1 MLSRVTLPVFWTAM
15 VYVATSPIPVTP
27 SPLSVIET
35 LLLTVSDGDPTIVTT
50 TGVSVLSA
58 ETSSPDVVSAATLTT
73 LTTLPLSTASWL
85 ITNVAWYVRVA
96 PTARISGSPAV
107 RVGPLLKLSAPLLL
121 SVIVSTILTPVR
133 VKSPVLVTVMV

>member
-1 MLSRVTLPVFWTAM
+1 M

-35 LLLTVSDGDPTIVTT
+35 LLPTVSEGDPTIVTT

-73 LTTLPLSTASWL
+73 LTTLPLSTA
-85 ITNVAWYVRVA
+85 
-96 PTARISGSPAV
+96 G
-107 RVGPLLKLSAPLLL
+107 
-121 SVIVSTILTPVR
+121 
-133 VKSPVLVTVMV
+133 

>member
-1 MLSRVTLPVFWTAM
+1 M

-73 LTTLPLSTASWL
+73 LTTLPLSTAS
-85 ITNVAWYVRVA
+85 
-96 PTARISGSPAV
+96 
-107 RVGPLLKLSAPLLL
+107 
-121 SVIVSTILTPVR
+121 
-133 VKSPVLVTVMV
+133 